1 MKDTRIDK
9 ATKQVSG
16 NPLLMSVFVGIALI
30 IGVILGHSASSGPAV
45 SEAAPVVDYSASGTP
60 AIKPVETAPI
70 EVVETPRNHETNDSL
85 IVSDNSGTV
94 MVGGTHNHF
103 AAELD
108 RTPAKIPQPVRRV
121 IPIVVERMVP
131 KEPKPVKIWTRPGIP
146 AHSRLG
152 RTLLTLKRFEDA
164 GVRIFVEN

>member
-16 NPLLMSVFVGIALI
+16 NPLLMSVFVGIALLV
-30 IGVILGHSASSGPAV
+30 GVILGHSASSGPGV
-45 SEAAPVVDYSASGTP
+45 SEAAPVADYSASGTP
-60 AIKPVETAPI
+60 AIKPVETAPAI
-70 EVVETPRNHETNDSL
+70 ETPRNHETSDSL

-103 AAELD
+103 AVEPD
-108 RTPAKIPQPVRRV
+108 RTPTKIPRPVRRV